1 MGFWMIR
8 IIATLPIF
16 LNWPEL
22 AIMCIVVV
30 YVDDVG
36 RVVVDDVGGVV
47 VDDVGG
53 VALW

>member
-30 YVDDVG
+30 YGD
-36 RVVVDDVGGVV
+36 VVDDVGEVV

>member
-30 YVDDVG
+30 YGD
-36 RVVVDDVGGVV
+36 VVDDVNGVV
-47 VDDVGG
+47 VDDGF
-53 VALW
+53 ALW

>member
-1 MGFWMIR
+1 MIR

-22 AIMCIVVV
+22 AIMCIVVL
-30 YVDDVG
+30 YGD
-36 RVVVDDVGGVV
+36 VVDDVNGVV